1 MSIPTIHTS
10 TILIVNDIDSTLQT
24 LKQTLP
30 SHFTRVI
37 RNEEKDEFLIA
48 QANMTIKEAY
58 IASNE
63 TKYIVLCAQTFRKE
77 AQNSLLKVLEEPPRN
92 IVFIIVTTSKST
104 LLPTIIS
111 RMPLKYLKKHTVVE
125 PSSID
130 ISKMDLKEAYA
141 FLKQNQK
148 ISKQEAKQ
156 LVESLLYKVNVQKIK
171 LSKKELESFS
181 TSIKLLELN
190 TRPIHVITTLML
202 NLVHLNHKNSKRN

>member
-1 MSIPTIHTS
+1 MAIPTIHTS
-10 TILIVNDIDSTLQT
+10 TILIVNDIDATLQT

-30 SHFTRVI
+30 PHFTRII

-48 QANMTIKEAY
+48 QANATIKEAY

-63 TKYIVLCAQTFRKE
+63 TKYIVLCGSSFRKE
-77 AQNSLLKVLEEPPRN
+77 AQNSLLKVLEEPPKN
-92 IVFIIVTTSKST
+92 IVFIIITTSKST

-111 RMPLKYLKKHTVVE
+111 RMPLKYLKKHSVVE

-130 ISKMDLKEAYA
+130 IAKLDLKEAYA

-156 LVESLLYKVNVQKIK
+156 LVESLLYKVNMQRIK

-202 NLVHLNHKNSKRN
+202 NLVHLKHKNKS

>member
-1 MSIPTIHTS
+1 MSISSIHTS
-10 TILIVNDIDSTLQT
+10 CILIVNDIDATLQT

-30 SHFTRVI
+30 QHFTRVV
-37 RNEEKDEFLIA
+37 RNEEKDDFLIA
-48 QANMTIKEAY
+48 QANTAIKEAY
-58 IASNE
+58 IASND
-63 TKYIVLCAQTFRKE
+63 TKYVLLCGNTFRKE

-92 IVFIIVTTSKST
+92 IVFVLITTAKSA

-111 RMPLKYLKKHTVVE
+111 RMPLKYLKTHNTIE

-130 ISKMDLKEAYA
+130 VLKLDLKEAYA

-148 ISKQEAKQ
+148 ISKTEAKQ

-171 LSKKELESFS
+171 LTKKELDSFS

-190 TRPIHVITTLML
+190 ARPIHVITTLML
-202 NLVHLNHKNSKRN
+202 NLVHLKHKSKQ

>member
-1 MSIPTIHTS
+1 MAIPTIHTS
-10 TILIVNDIDSTLQT
+10 TILIVNDIDATLQT

-30 SHFTRVI
+30 PHFTRII

-48 QANMTIKEAY
+48 QANATIKEAY

-63 TKYIVLCAQTFRKE
+63 TKYIVLCGGSFRKE
-77 AQNSLLKVLEEPPRN
+77 AQNSLLKVLEEPPKN
-92 IVFIIVTTSKST
+92 IVFIIITTSKST

-111 RMPLKYLKKHTVVE
+111 RMPLKYLKKHSVVE

-130 ISKMDLKEAYA
+130 IAKLDLKEAYA

-156 LVESLLYKVNVQKIK
+156 LVESLLYKVNMQRIK

-202 NLVHLNHKNSKRN
+202 NLVHLKHKNKS

>member
-1 MSIPTIHTS
+1 MAIPTIHTS
-10 TILIVNDIDSTLQT
+10 TILIINDIDATLQT

-30 SHFTRVI
+30 PHFTRII

-48 QANMTIKEAY
+48 QANATIKEAY

-63 TKYIVLCAQTFRKE
+63 TKYIILCGSSFRKE
-77 AQNSLLKVLEEPPRN
+77 AQNSLLKVLEEPPKN
-92 IVFIIVTTSKST
+92 IVFIIITTSKST

-111 RMPLKYLKKHTVVE
+111 RMPLKYLKKHSVVE
-125 PSSID
+125 PSNID
-130 ISKMDLKEAYA
+130 IAKLDLKEAYA

-148 ISKQEAKQ
+148 ISKLEAKQ
-156 LVESLLYKVNVQKIK
+156 LVESLLYKVNMQRIK

-202 NLVHLNHKNSKRN
+202 NLVHLKHKNKS